1 MSLISVNNLTF
12 IYNGS
17 YNNIFEDVSFNID
30 TEWKLGLIGRNEK
43 GKITI
48 ILTTHYMEEAES
60 LSDKIDIMAKRNFK
74 EIIRDPLSLIFAII
88 LPLFLLF
95 IFQQFDIPNESYKLE
110 NFTPGIVVFGFS
122 FITLFTAMLISK
134 DRTTSLLVRLG
145 ISPMKPMEY
154 ILGYM
159 LSIIPIIL
167 IQNILFFI
175 LAVIL
180 GLRFSINIIWTILV
194 SIIIASLFIAIGII
208 IGSISSEKASSGISS
223 IIVQLVCFTSGM
235 YFPRETLG
243 KVFGTI
249 CEYLPFESCLTILK
263 GIMNNNLES
272 IQARNIA
279 IFVVYTIAILV
290 ISVIIFKKQMLSD
303 NK

>member
-1 MSLISVNNLTF
+1 MRTLNF
-12 IYNGS
+12 
-17 YNNIFEDVSFNID
+17 
-30 TEWKLGLIGRNEK
+30 
-43 GKITI
+43 
-48 ILTTHYMEEAES
+48 
-60 LSDKIDIMAKRNFK
+60 AKRNFK

-95 IFQQFDIPNESYKLE
+95 IFQQFDIPNKSYELE

-122 FITLFTAMLISK
+122 FITMFTAMLISK

-167 IQNILFFI
+167 IQNILFFV
-175 LAVIL
+175 LAIVL
-180 GLRFSINIIWTILV
+180 GLKFSINIILAILV
-194 SIIIASLFIAIGII
+194 SIIIAVLFIAIGII
-208 IGSISSEKASSGISS
+208 IGSVSSEKASSGIAS

-235 YFPRETLG
+235 YFPRELLG
-243 KVFGTI
+243 NTFRKI

-263 GIMNNNLES
+263 GVINNNLES
-272 IQARNIA
+272 ITIRNIA
-279 IFVVYTIAILV
+279 VFVIYTIAALV
-290 ISVIIFKKQMLSD
+290 VAVMIFKKKMASD

>member
-1 MSLISVNNLTF
+1 M
-12 IYNGS
+12 
-17 YNNIFEDVSFNID
+17 
-30 TEWKLGLIGRNEK
+30 R
-43 GKITI
+43 
-48 ILTTHYMEEAES
+48 ILNFAQ
-60 LSDKIDIMAKRNFK
+60 RNFK
-74 EIIRDPLSLIFAII
+74 EITRDPLSLIFAII

-95 IFQQFDIPNESYKLE
+95 IFQQFDIPNESYNLE
-110 NFTPGIVVFGFS
+110 NFTPGIVIFGFS

-134 DRTTSLLVRLG
+134 DRTTSLLIRLG
-145 ISPMKPMEY
+145 ISPMQPSEY

-175 LAVIL
+175 LAICL
-180 GLRFSINIIWTILV
+180 GLTFSISIIWAILV
-194 SIIIASLFIAIGII
+194 SIAIAILFIGIGII

-243 KVFGTI
+243 NVFGKI

-263 GIMNNNLES
+263 GIVNNSPEI
-272 IQARNIA
+272 IQARNII
-279 IFVVYTIAILV
+279 IFLIYTVTILI
-290 ISVIIFKKQMLSD
+290 ISVMVFKRKMISD